1 MAARGSISAR
11 QGGDSLL
18 RDFIMSFAVNALN
31 RGVRGELPA
40 EIAEKNITKI
50 VNERGLIS
58 FGRCRGAGNS

>member
-40 EIAEKNITKI
+40 EIAEKNITK
-50 VNERGLIS
+50 L
-58 FGRCRGAGNS
+58 